1 MNRPSPAALGALVGV
16 LVLVW
21 GTTWAAIRIGL
32 GGVPPF
38 TGAALRFTLSSALL
52 FLAIPIFRLPFETG
66 PNARRIWLANGL
78 LLFVTSYGTVYW
90 AEQYV
95 PSGLAAILF
104 ATFPLFVAALARV
117 LLPGERSSGR
127 MWTGLLLGLG
137 GITLIYSEDLAALA
151 GARTRT
157 AALVFLLS
165 PVATAI
171 SNVLAKRWGAGLHPV
186 TLTAV
191 PMAIGAVFLGGGA
204 AVFEHAAAPRF
215 DAVAIACI
223 LYLAVIGSVLTFGL
237 YFWLL
242 DRYPATKLSF
252 IAYGTPVV
260 AVLVGTLFLAEPMTW
275 RIAVGAAAVLGGVA
289 LGTRSSPRRRI
300 TSGR

>member
-1 MNRPSPAALGALVGV
+1 MSRPSPLLLAVLVGV

-38 TGAALRFTLSSALL
+38 TAAALRFAVSSSLL
-52 FLAIPIFRLPFETG
+52 FLAIPLFRLPFETG
-66 PNARRIWLANGL
+66 RNARRIWLSNGV
-78 LLFVTSYGTVYW
+78 LLFVVSYGTVYW
-90 AEQYV
+90 AEQWV

-117 LLPGERSSGR
+117 LLPGERTSGR
-127 MWTGLLLGLG
+127 SWAGLLLGLG

-151 GARTRT
+151 GERTRT

-165 PVATAI
+165 PVATAV

-191 PMAIGAVFLGGGA
+191 PMAIGATSLGAGA
-204 AVFEHAAAPRF
+204 AVLEAGAAPRF
-215 DAVAIACI
+215 DAVALACI
-223 LYLAVIGSVLTFGL
+223 LYLALFGSVLTFGL

-252 IAYGTPVV
+252 IAYGTPLV
-260 AVLVGTLFLAEPMTW
+260 AVLVGTVFLAEPMTW
-275 RIAVGAAAVLGGVA
+275 RIAAGAACVLSGVA
-289 LGTRSSPRRRI
+289 LGTRG
-300 TSGR
+300 GRDRS